1 MDIPIL
7 VSSRRDSQ
15 KPPKKNVESLVRQ
28 LTGYVS
34 EQIFEG
40 GLKAGGKMESDR
52 ELAKKF
58 GVSRTAIREALKAF
72 YVMGLVDIRPS
83 QGTFLCKDT
92 SSFFVVPLSW
102 SVFLNP
108 EQTHD
113 ILELRDTFEIE
124 AARQAANCT
133 DPDLLNQLTGIAE
146 GMRSAY
152 KTQNREEFL
161 RLDLRFHIQV
171 ATCSGN
177 PVIRNL
183 IQTLSNLICRLSS
196 GGRMSFDQIKDIFC
210 EHQRIYRFIMA
221 GNSTA
226 AGEAMRIHLEN
237 SLERYYY

>member
-7 VSSRRDSQ
+7 VSSRKDSQ
-15 KPPKKNVESLVRQ
+15 EPSKTNVESLVRQ
-28 LTGYVS
+28 LTGYFA
-34 EQIFEG
+34 EEIFDG
-40 GLKAGGKMESDR
+40 RLKAGGKMKSDR

-58 GVSRTAIREALKAF
+58 GVSRTAIREAFKAF
-72 YVMGLVDIRPS
+72 YIMGLVDIRPS

-92 SSFFVVPLSW
+92 SSFFVIPLSW

-108 EQTHD
+108 ERTHD
-113 ILELRDTFEIE
+113 ILELRDTLEVE

-133 DPDLLNQLTGIAE
+133 DPNALDQLTGIAE

-152 KTQNREEFL
+152 KTQNHEEFL

-171 ATCSGN
+171 AVCSGN

-196 GGRMSFDQIKDIFC
+196 GGRMNFDQIKDIFC
-210 EHQRIYRFIMA
+210 EHQRIYNFIMS
-221 GNSTA
+221 GNSMA
-226 AGEAMRIHLEN
+226 AGEAMRAHLEN